1 MASSVIRRFVY
12 DATKQELV
20 VELMSGSV
28 YVYEDVPRETYD
40 AFLAAPSKGAFY
52 NAQVRDEFYHRPLSP

>member
-1 MASSVIRRFVY
+1 MPSSVIRRFVY

-20 VELMSGSV
+20 IELVNGKA

-52 NAQVRDEFYHRPLSP
+52 NTQIRDEFYFRPLT

>member
-1 MASSVIRRFVY
+1 MPSSVIKRFVY
-12 DATKQELV
+12 DATRQELV
-20 VELMSGSV
+20 IELVSGKA

-52 NAQVRDEFYHRPLSP
+52 NAQIRDEFYFRALG

>member
-12 DATKQELV
+12 DATKSELV
-20 VELMSGSV
+20 IELVSGAA

-40 AFLAAPSKGAFY
+40 AFLEAPSKGAFY
-52 NAQVRDEFYHRPLSP
+52 NTQIRDEFYFRPL

>member
-12 DATKQELV
+12 DATSQELV
-20 VELMSGSV
+20 VELMNGKA

-52 NAQVRDEFYHRPLSP
+52 NAQVRDEFYFRELG

>member
-1 MASSVIRRFVY
+1 MPSSVIKRFVY
-12 DATKQELV
+12 DATRQELV
-20 VELMSGSV
+20 IELVSGKA

-52 NAQVRDEFYHRPLSP
+52 NTQIRDEFYFRALG